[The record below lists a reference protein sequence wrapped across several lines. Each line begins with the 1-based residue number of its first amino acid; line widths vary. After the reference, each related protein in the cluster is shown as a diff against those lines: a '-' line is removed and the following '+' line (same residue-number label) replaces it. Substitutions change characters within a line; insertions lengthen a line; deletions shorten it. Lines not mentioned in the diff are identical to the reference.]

1 MKLQFGVISPQ
12 DWGLPVVEAVSEE
25 PIKGLGISPAELER
39 RAQANTYEWLPG
51 QFHEGEGAF
60 HGHYNAAT
68 KRLDIFQTVNLIA
81 PWQLMAAYD
90 RYGDEGLLG
99 MAQRAAD
106 WFYEHFVVTHP
117 MSVVVGGVRDTV
129 RREELWTKYAA
140 EHVILNLGLYR
151 RSGDERFM
159 QCARQS
165 AGFLLQSGR
174 HDYAPKYDQA
184 SGEWVKRG
192 WQSFGRAV
200 QAFLDLYQVTS
211 DSFWLEQ
218 AVGWGEYGLTLQ
230 APGGGFY
237 LLDGEYYNS
246 DIAADELR
254 ALSFLYEVTE
264 RREFLW
270 AAQSF
275 ADWHLERQ
283 RGDGAWPVNIDRD
296 GNVIAHVVGPGD
308 VPNIAIAL
316 LRLHHL
322 TKEEAYWQAAV
333 RAFRYSLSTQVVP
346 GSDHPYLDD
355 LRVLWGFWSWDPY
368 YDYTLSA
375 DQSTH
380 HVRGMMFLLDY
391 LPVK

>member
-12 DWGLPVVEAVSEE
+12 DWGLPVGEPVSEE

-60 HGHYNAAT
+60 HGHYNATT

-211 DSFWLEQ
+211 HSFWLEQ

>member
-1 MKLQFGVISPQ
+1 M
-12 DWGLPVVEAVSEE
+12 
-25 PIKGLGISPAELER
+25 ER
-39 RAQANTYEWLPG
+39 RIRANTYRWLPG
-51 QFHEGEGAF
+51 QFDEEEGAF

-90 RYGDEGLLG
+90 RYRDEQLLR

-106 WFYEHFVVTHP
+106 WFYDHFVVTHP

-140 EHVILNLGLYR
+140 EHVILNVGLYR
-151 RSGDERFM
+151 RSGDEQLLQR
-159 QCARQS
+159 AGQS

-174 HDYAPKYDQA
+174 HGHAPKYDQA
-184 SGEWVKRG
+184 SSEWVKRG

-200 QAFLDLYQVTS
+200 EAFLDLYQVTK

-230 APGGGFY
+230 APDGGFY

-254 ALSFLYEVTE
+254 ALSFLYEVTG
-264 RREFLW
+264 RQEFLR

-283 RGDGAWPVNIDRD
+283 REDGAWPVNIDRD
-296 GNVIAHVVGPGD
+296 GNVIADVVGPGD
-308 VPNIAIAL
+308 IPNIAVAF
-316 LRLHHL
+316 LRLHYL
-322 TKEEAYWQAAV
+322 TKEEVYWQAAV
-333 RAFRYSLSTQVVP
+333 RAFRYSLSTQAVP

-355 LRVLWGFWSWDPY
+355 PRVLWGFWSWDPY

-380 HVRGMMFLLDY
+380 HVRGMMFLLDWIESAH
-391 LPVK
+391 